1 MKLNLTSVLSRQR
14 HANFL
19 ALLVTM
25 IMLTLT
31 LAYLYGKKLEIAK
44 RQERVFEIAAEQNYN
59 AIRQRLTEMEVI
71 LRGVKGYYEAS
82 DFVTQK
88 EYYNYFNALALDD
101 SLSGFQAIAVVLSV
115 QKNALPSYLKSM
127 QQGGKPN
134 FQVKPSGERDEYALL
149 SFIEPY
155 AGANLQAIGFDL
167 LTNPLVK
174 PALLRAKSSGALAM
188 TGKLNLVQDAGEL
201 VPATVMYIPIYDTTM
216 SLETAQERRKAHI
229 GWISGPFRINDFMLS
244 LAKELNE
251 DLGIRIYAEEV
262 KSASTYLY
270 GESPDNASD
279 TSSLDFFSVKHLDI
293 GGVKWVFEMYPLPV
307 FERRFVYTGF
317 FPGLIG
323 FVLSFLM
330 GGLVWLLGNGR
341 AKAVELANEMTRE
354 LKDSEA
360 TFRSMAETI
369 PLAIYVSLKN
379 GQKTEYI
386 NPTFVSLFGY
396 DKDEIA
402 TVDDW
407 WKLACPA
414 DSYHTRVTDGW
425 SEKVKETVATQTK
438 TDPMEVVVTCKDG
451 SKKYI
456 SWRLIALGNKIY
468 AFGYDLTDTKLAEI
482 ELQIAATAFESQS
495 GMMVIDAN
503 QKILRVNKAFEKI
516 TGYSLNE
523 VKGASLT
530 MLNSGS
536 QDESF
541 YQTMWNEIHDKGH
554 WEGEVWNRRKN
565 GEVYP
570 ESLNITSVA
579 KNSSIPSYYVGTFND
594 ITSTKA
600 AAEEIQNLAFFDSL
614 TRLPNRRYLLDQ
626 LRHALATSK
635 RNGQSGALLF
645 LDLDHFKT
653 LNDTLGH
660 EAGDLLL
667 KQVSERLILCVREND
682 TVARLGGDE
691 FVLLLE
697 GLKEAELAAQV
708 EAIGFKILMAL
719 SQPYEL
725 DGRNYFSS
733 SSIGVTLFGS
743 QQSDANVESLLRQ
756 ADIAMY
762 QAKASGRNTLRFFDP
777 QMQDVISARA
787 AMEIELRTAVQE
799 KQFRLYYQIQVG
811 SAGKVLGVEALIR
824 WQHPDKG
831 IVSPI
836 QFIPLAEDTGLII
849 PIGQWVLE
857 TACAQLVS
865 WQKDKLTQH
874 LSISLN
880 VSAKQFHQP
889 DFVSQ
894 IKEVI
899 ARYAVNP
906 SLLKLELTESLLLAD
921 VDSTIAIMNELKEVG
936 LRFELDDFGTGYSSL
951 QYLKRLPLSQLKIDQ
966 SFVRDIATD
975 SSDRAIVLTII
986 TMAHTLGLEVIAEG
1000 VETEEQR
1007 QYLFENGCMNFQG
1020 YLFSQPLPIE
1030 QLESLLRLNLGTA
1043 IMV

>member
-1 MKLNLTSVLSRQR
+1 MKLNLKSILNHQR
-14 HANFL
+14 HTNYL
-19 ALLVTM
+19 ALLVTLL
-25 IMLTLT
+25 MLSLT
-31 LAYLYGKKLEIAK
+31 FVYVHGKNEELAK
-44 RQERVFEIAAEQNYN
+44 RQKYLFDVATSKNYN
-59 AIRQRLTEMEVI
+59 AIKQRLEEMEVI

-82 DFVTQK
+82 DFVTQQ
-88 EYYNYFNALALDD
+88 EYYNYINALGLGDH
-101 SLSGFQAIAVVLSV
+101 LSGFHAIAIANSV
-115 QKNALPSYLKSM
+115 SINSLPRYLEYM
-127 QQGGKPN
+127 YHGGKPN
-134 FQVKPSGERDEYALL
+134 FQIKPIGDRDEYAPI

-155 AGANLQAIGFDL
+155 LGSNVQAIGFDL

-174 PALLRAKSSGALAM
+174 PALLRSKSSGKLAM
-188 TGKLNLVQDAGEL
+188 TGKINLVQDEGDF
-201 VPATVMYIPIYDTTM
+201 VPATVMYIPVYDTSK
-216 SLETAQERRKAHI
+216 SLSDESERRKAHI
-229 GWISGPFRINDFMLS
+229 GWISGPFRMNDFMSS
-244 LAKELNE
+244 LAEELSE
-251 DLGIRIYAEEV
+251 DIGIHIYADGE
-262 KSASTYLY
+262 KSIETYLY
-270 GESPDNASD
+270 GEAPDVETKND
-279 TSSLDFFSVKHLDI
+279 NLDFHSVQYLEV
-293 GGVKWVFEMYPLPV
+293 GGVKWLLEMYPLSA
-307 FERRFVYTGF
+307 FEKRLVYVGY
-317 FPGLIG
+317 FPALIG
-323 FVLSFLM
+323 IALSLLL

-360 TFRSMAETI
+360 NFRSMAETI
-369 PLAIYVSLKN
+369 PLAIYVSLKDS
-379 GQKTEYI
+379 QKTEYV
-386 NPTFVSLFGY
+386 NPTFVNLFGY
-396 DKDEIA
+396 CKDEIN

-407 WKLACPA
+407 WALACPA
-414 DSYHTRVTDGW
+414 DSYFARVTNEWAD
-425 SEKVKETVATQTK
+425 KVHEAITTQAK
-438 TDPMEVVVTCKDG
+438 TEPMEVVVTCKNG
-451 SKKYI
+451 LTKYI

-516 TGYSLNE
+516 TGYPLND
-523 VKGASLT
+523 VKGESLT
-530 MLNSGS
+530 VLNSGS
-536 QDESF
+536 QDEAF
-541 YQTMWNEIHDKGH
+541 YKAMWSEVDDKGY

-570 ESLNITSVA
+570 EALNITSVA

-626 LRHALATSK
+626 LTHALATSK
-635 RNGQSGALLF
+635 RNAQSGALLF
-645 LDLDHFKT
+645 LDLDHFKN

-660 EAGDLLL
+660 DAGDLLL
-667 KQVSERLILCVREND
+667 KKVSERLVLCVREND

-697 GLKEAELAAQV
+697 GLKGDELAAQV
-708 EAIGFKILMAL
+708 EAIGFKILTAL

-725 DGRNYFSS
+725 DGRSYFSS
-733 SSIGVTLFGS
+733 SSIGITLFGS
-743 QQSDANVESLLRQ
+743 QQSDANVEDLLRQ

-777 QMQDVISARA
+777 QMQDIISARA
-787 AMEIELRTAVQE
+787 SMELELRTAIQDN
-799 KQFRLYYQIQVG
+799 QFQLYYQTQVDN
-811 SAGKVLGVEALIR
+811 AGKVLGVEALIR
-824 WQHPDKG
+824 WLHPNKG
-831 IVSPI
+831 MVSPI

-857 TACAQLVS
+857 TACMQLVA
-865 WQKDKLTQH
+865 WQKDQLTQH

-880 VSAKQFHQP
+880 VSAKQFHQH
-889 DFVSQ
+889 DFVPQ
-894 IKEVI
+894 VKAAI
-899 ARYAVNP
+899 AHYDVDP

-921 VDSTIAIMNELKEVG
+921 VDNTIAIMHELKQVG

-1007 QYLFENGCMNFQG
+1007 QYLIENGCMHFQG

-1030 QLESLLRLNLGTA
+1030 QLESLLRSS
-1043 IMV
+1043 

>member
-1 MKLNLTSVLSRQR
+1 MKLNLKSVLNQQR
-14 HANFL
+14 NANFL
-19 ALLVTM
+19 ALLVTVL
-25 IMLTLT
+25 MLGLT
-31 LAYLYGKKLEIAK
+31 FAYLYSKNVELTK
-44 RQERVFEIAAEQNYN
+44 RQQHAFEVAAEQNYN
-59 AIRQRLTEMEVI
+59 AIRQRLAEMKVI

-101 SLSGFQAIAVVLSV
+101 NLSGFQGVAVAISV
-115 QKNALPSYLKSM
+115 SNKTLPSYLENIY
-127 QQGGKPN
+127 QGGKPN
-134 FQVKPSGERDEYALL
+134 FQIKPKGERDEYAPI

-155 AGANLQAIGFDL
+155 AGDNLQAIGFDL

-174 PALLRAKSSGALAM
+174 PALLRSKSSGELAM
-188 TGKLNLVQDAGEL
+188 TGKLNLVQDEVGL
-201 VPATVMYIPIYDTTM
+201 VPATVMYIPIYDTSM
-216 SLETAQERRKAHI
+216 SIETAQERRKAHI
-229 GWISGPFRINDFMLS
+229 GWISGLFRINNFMSSLS
-244 LAKELNE
+244 KELNS
-251 DLGIRIYAEEV
+251 DLGISIYADGA
-262 KSASTYLY
+262 KSVESFLY
-270 GESPDNASD
+270 GAAQDMEIKEG
-279 TSSLDFFSVKHLDI
+279 DFDFLSVRYLEI
-293 GGVKWVFEMYPLPV
+293 GGVKWLIEMYPLPV
-307 FERRFVYTGF
+307 FEKRFVYTGY
-317 FPGLIG
+317 FPALIG
-323 FVLSFLM
+323 FALSVLM
-330 GGLVWLLGNGR
+330 GGLVLLLGNGR

-369 PLAIYVSLKN
+369 PLAIYVSLKD
-379 GQKTEYI
+379 GQISEYV
-386 NPTFVSLFGY
+386 NPTFVNLFGY
-396 DKDEIA
+396 NKDEIA

-414 DSYHTRVTDGW
+414 DSYHMRVTDEW
-425 SEKVKETVATQTK
+425 SAKVKETITTQTK

-456 SWRLIALGNKIY
+456 SWQLIALGNKIY

-495 GMMVIDAN
+495 GMVVIDAH

-516 TGYSLNE
+516 TGYLLNE

-530 MLNSGS
+530 VLNSGS

-541 YQTMWNEIHDKGH
+541 YKEMWSDIHEKGY

-570 ESLNITSVA
+570 ESLNITSVS

-635 RNGQSGALLF
+635 RNDQSGALLF

-660 EAGDLLL
+660 DAGDLLL
-667 KQVSERLILCVREND
+667 KSVSERLILCVREND

-708 EAIGFKILMAL
+708 EAIGFKILTAL

-725 DGRNYFSS
+725 NGHSYFSS
-733 SSIGVTLFGS
+733 SSIGITLFGS
-743 QQSDANVESLLRQ
+743 QQSDANVEDLLRQ

-787 AMEIELRTAVQE
+787 SMEIELRTAVRNN
-799 KQFRLYYQIQVG
+799 QFKLYYQIQVD
-811 SAGKVLGVEALIR
+811 SAGKAIGVEALIR

-831 IVSPI
+831 MISPI

-857 TACAQLVS
+857 TACAQLVV
-865 WQKDKLTQH
+865 WQQDKLTQH

-880 VSAKQFHQP
+880 VSAKQFHQQ

-894 IKEVI
+894 IKDAI
-899 ARYAVNP
+899 GHYAINP

-986 TMAHTLGLEVIAEG
+986 TMAHTLGLQVIAEG

-1007 QYLFENGCMNFQG
+1007 QYLLENGCTNFQG

-1030 QLESLLRLNLGTA
+1030 QLELLLQLN
-1043 IMV
+1043 

>member
-1 MKLNLTSVLSRQR
+1 MKLNLTSILNHQR
-14 HANFL
+14 LTNYL
-19 ALLVTM
+19 ALLVAVL
-25 IMLTLT
+25 MLSLT
-31 LAYLYGKKLEIAK
+31 IIYVHGKNLELAK
-44 RQERVFEIAAEQNYN
+44 RQKYLFDVAVRQNYN
-59 AIRQRLTEMEVI
+59 AIKQRLDEMEVI

-82 DFVTQK
+82 DFVTQQ
-88 EYYNYFNALALDD
+88 EYYNYINALGLGNHQ
-101 SLSGFQAIAVVLSV
+101 SGFQAIAVAISV
-115 QKNALPSYLKSM
+115 SNKSLPSYLESM
-127 QQGGKPN
+127 YQGGKPN
-134 FQVKPSGERDEYALL
+134 FQIKPTGDRDEYAPI

-155 AGANLQAIGFDL
+155 SGNNVQAIGFDL

-174 PALLRAKSSGALAM
+174 PALLRSKSTGKLAM
-188 TGKLNLVQDAGEL
+188 TSKINLVQDEGGF
-201 VPATVMYIPIYDTTM
+201 VPATVMYIPVYDTRM
-216 SLETAQERRKAHI
+216 SLSDASERRKAHI
-229 GWISGPFRINDFMLS
+229 GWISGPFRMNDFMSS
-244 LAKELNE
+244 LAEELSE
-251 DLGIRIYAEEV
+251 DIGIHIYADGE
-262 KSASTYLY
+262 KSIEAYLY
-270 GESPDNASD
+270 GETLDDETKGDN
-279 TSSLDFFSVKHLDI
+279 LDFLSVQYLEV
-293 GGVKWVFEMYPLPV
+293 GGVKWLIEMYPLPV
-307 FERRFVYTGF
+307 FEKRFVYVGY
-317 FPGLIG
+317 FPALIG
-323 FVLSFLM
+323 FALSLLL

-341 AKAVELANEMTRE
+341 AKAIELANEMTRE

-360 TFRSMAETI
+360 NFRSMAETI
-369 PLAIYVSLKN
+369 PLAIYVSLKD
-379 GQKTEYI
+379 GQQTEYV

-396 DKDEIA
+396 SKDEIN

-407 WKLACPA
+407 WALACPA
-414 DSYHTRVTDGW
+414 DSYYARVTNEWVD
-425 SEKVKETVATQTK
+425 KVQEAITTQAK
-438 TDPMEVVVTCKDG
+438 TEPMEVVVTCKNG
-451 SKKYI
+451 LKKYI

-516 TGYSLNE
+516 TGYSLND

-530 MLNSGS
+530 VLNAGS
-536 QDESF
+536 QDEAF
-541 YQTMWNEIHDKGH
+541 YTAMWNEIDDKGY
-554 WEGEVWNRRKN
+554 WEGELWNRRKN

-626 LRHALATSK
+626 LKHALATSK
-635 RNGQSGALLF
+635 RNDQSGALLF

-660 EAGDLLL
+660 DAGDLLL
-667 KQVSERLILCVREND
+667 KKVSERLILCVREND

-697 GLKEAELAAQV
+697 GLKGADLAAQV
-708 EAIGFKILMAL
+708 EVIGFKILNTL

-725 DGRNYFSS
+725 DGRSYFSS
-733 SSIGVTLFGS
+733 SSIGITLFGS
-743 QQSDANVESLLRQ
+743 QQSDANVEDLLRQ

-762 QAKASGRNTLRFFDP
+762 QAKASGRNTLRFFNP
-777 QMQDVISARA
+777 QMQDIISARA
-787 AMEIELRTAVQE
+787 SMEIELRAAIQNN
-799 KQFRLYYQIQVG
+799 QFQLYYQIQVD
-811 SAGKVLGVEALIR
+811 SDGKILGVEALIR
-824 WQHPDKG
+824 WHHPNKG
-831 IVSPI
+831 MVSPI

-857 TACAQLVS
+857 TACAQLVA
-865 WQKDKLTQH
+865 WQKDQLTQQ
-874 LSISLN
+874 LSISMN
-880 VSAKQFHQP
+880 VSAKQFHQH
-889 DFVSQ
+889 DFVPQ
-894 IKEVI
+894 VKATI
-899 ARYAVNP
+899 AHYDINP

-921 VDSTIAIMNELKEVG
+921 VDNTIAIMNELKEVG
-936 LRFELDDFGTGYSSL
+936 IRFELDDFGTGYSSL

-986 TMAHTLGLEVIAEG
+986 TMANTLGLEVIAEG

-1007 QYLFENGCMNFQG
+1007 QYLIENGCMHFQG
-1020 YLFSQPLPIE
+1020 YLFGQPLPIE
-1030 QLESLLRLNLGTA
+1030 ELQLLLRLNLETA
-1043 IMV
+1043 MI